1 MNIVKYSSKEEL
13 DNYIRHNYDKALGIG
28 REGACF
34 LMPDG
39 YVIKS
44 LYSDRYYE
52 EWLRKFEG
60 VQIPG
65 FVFANGGVLI
75 DDIVKALFMDYA
87 SGKQIHEVKFEKCP
101 IEMLRSALERLK
113 ENITALSNLG
123 IKIDEYYYKNILFD
137 GSNFALIDTQ
147 GYEYDKYPDT
157 YTTNLTGIMREVFI
171 YVFGGDSKVYEYS
184 RRVAGFLFLYN
195 NDLLTHPELLLDDIR
210 EDYYRRTKEYMNTLE
225 DARLIPK

>member
-28 REGACF
+28 REGSCF

-101 IEMLRSALERLK
+101 IEMLRSALEGLRK
-113 ENITALSNLG
+113 NITTLSNLG

-137 GSNFALIDTQ
+137 GSNFTLIDTQ

-195 NDLLTHPELLLDDIR
+195 NDLLNHPELLLDDIR

-225 DARLIPK
+225 DARLILK

>member
-28 REGACF
+28 REGSCF

-52 EWLRKFEG
+52 EWIRKFEG

-101 IEMLRSALERLK
+101 IEMLRSALEGLRK
-113 ENITALSNLG
+113 NITALSNLG

-137 GSNFALIDTQ
+137 GSNFTLIDTQ